1 MKKYVLVLSFVLLF
15 ISPLLPFK
23 AEAKKQSFLHDRT
36 KTYTHLFI
44 YYDGNRATRY
54 QSTYAFDQQS
64 GHWKGKGDDFFWEYE
79 TKDVYT
85 IGSHGGTDGEIK
97 RNLKKGERIF
107 TKTPSNLYFTGAVIS
122 TKATV
127 KTKAG
132 TFKNCVWIAKERA
145 SLYYAPRHGIIKVTD
160 EKGRTIKEL
169 IKVSKRR

>member
-1 MKKYVLVLSFVLLF
+1 MKKMLCILSSLF
-15 ISPLLPFK
+15 LSVSLLLPLT

-44 YYDGNRATRY
+44 YYEGNRATRY
-54 QSTYAFDQQS
+54 QSTYAFDKKS

-85 IGSHGGTDGEIK
+85 VGSHGGTDGEIK

-107 TKTPSNLYFTGAVIS
+107 TKTPGNMYFTGTVMK
-122 TKATV
+122 TNATV
-127 KTKAG
+127 KTQAG

-160 EKGRTIKEL
+160 EQGRIVKEL
-169 IKVSKRR
+169 VKVSKRR